1 MGIGGIMLSFAL
13 LVASGAQKTAK
24 IEWNNHWD
32 AKNRIPWYKI
42 FKHSHVFAVQS
53 KVRSY

>member
-1 MGIGGIMLSFAL
+1 MLSFAL